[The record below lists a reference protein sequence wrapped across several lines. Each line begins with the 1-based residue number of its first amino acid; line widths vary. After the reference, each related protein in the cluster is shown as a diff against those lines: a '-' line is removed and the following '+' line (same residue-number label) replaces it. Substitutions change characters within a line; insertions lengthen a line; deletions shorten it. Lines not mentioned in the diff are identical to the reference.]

1 MAIKESCLSIRI
13 MFQSKREEAGL
24 EELQSMQERR
34 HYGQWVST
42 KEAKQVWEKSRQ
54 NNQDARCRVTLVL
67 SHRDPSGYSGS
78 FVWRPGRLFLSQLL
92 S

>member
-1 MAIKESCLSIRI
+1 MTIKESCLSIRI

-42 KEAKQVWEKSRQ
+42 KEAKQIWEKSR
-54 NNQDARCRVTLVL
+54 
-67 SHRDPSGYSGS
+67 
-78 FVWRPGRLFLSQLL
+78 
-92 S
+92 